1 MNALNGGLS
10 KVYREYLIRNQM
22 IEAVISIPAKYFMNG
37 TGMAFSLVV
46 LSAGNKEIKFVSGE
60 EYLGNEGLGVGLG
73 IRNEGLGRILDVKRL
88 LEDFKNLN
96 DYEAIK
102 TFRIDEVYS
111 NDSNLMPD
119 FYFGENPV
127 YNNSQPFGKI
137 VGEIRRGAKLPVSKW
152 RAMDGCT
159 MSEVK
164 RVAFKHIGD
173 GLIDETLPG
182 LLDVPAGAE
191 TAILNE
197 GDLLISRIGTPFKVA
212 VVEKRID
219 KLVADEN
226 VWIVRMG
233 GNRTL
238 AYFLRAYLE
247 SEYGSKWLLRL
258 STGNSLRTISAKNI
272 GKIPVPDVD
281 EETREVIANE
291 LKKMTMQV
299 QENRMR
305 LKESL
310 DAMKNVFRGMR
321 RGELGIRN

>member
-1 MNALNGGLS
+1 M
-10 KVYREYLIRNQM
+10 R
-22 IEAVISIPAKYFMNG
+22 
-37 TGMAFSLVV
+37 
-46 LSAGNKEIKFVSGE
+46 
-60 EYLGNEGLGVGLG
+60 NEGLGMRNEGLG
-73 IRNEGLGRILDVKRL
+73 IRNEGLGRMLDVKRL

-173 GLIDETLPG
+173 GLIDEKLPG

-272 GKIPVPDVD
+272 GRIPVPDVD
-281 EETREVIANE
+281 EETREAIANE

-310 DAMKNVFRGMR
+310 DAMKNVFRGMGN
-321 RGELGIRN
+321 GEWGMGNEE